1 MKLMIKLIVLLVGG
15 CATDEASYQR
25 WHNLNTDM
33 QLMDMRL
40 QQFNQPVR

>member
-1 MKLMIKLIVLLVGG
+1 MKLMVLFTVLSVGG